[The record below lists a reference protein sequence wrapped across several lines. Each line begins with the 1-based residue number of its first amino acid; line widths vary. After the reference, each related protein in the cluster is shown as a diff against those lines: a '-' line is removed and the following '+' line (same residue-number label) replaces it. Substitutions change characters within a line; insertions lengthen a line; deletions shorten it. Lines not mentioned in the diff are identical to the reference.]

1 MIASMAGDTVL
12 PDNHIREFSMTI
24 RTCPRVAASVG
35 LLGCLLAAG
44 AAHADGLEPIKGAF
58 GETKYIFDSRLR
70 MEEVSQDP
78 LPEDASALTLRL
90 RLGFETGKAWNTA
103 LLVEGEAV
111 MPITD
116 DYRPDPAVPTMVA
129 YPVVADDEAYEINR
143 FQFTNTSLPGTTLTL
158 GRQRIL

>member
-1 MIASMAGDTVL
+1 MPQDL
-12 PDNHIREFSMTI
+12 
-24 RTCPRVAASVG
+24 C

-44 AAHADGLEPIKGAF
+44 AAHADGLDPVKGAF

-70 MEEVSQDP
+70 MEDVDQDP

-111 MPITD
+111 IPLQD
-116 DYRPDPAVPTMVA
+116 DYRPDPAVP
-129 YPVVADDEAYEINR
+129 DDDHL
-143 FQFTNTSLPGTTLTL
+143 SGS
-158 GRQRIL
+158 GR